1 MGRQTENPTKQS
13 LHSSTFHGESNP
25 VLCLSCPLSP
35 RPVPA
40 VLAEVTRLFS
50 VCILSLVTHLH
61 ARSLF
66 RGTSPET
73 VPDSLSKIAPSSC
86 SHLPT
91 PTPASFL
98 CSIYV
103 NICLISCLSLRIG
116 TSSSLLLSSTWNS
129 AWPIVGHQVFV
140 NQISLFFFLKKS
152 HLVSGIVLVQR

>member
-1 MGRQTENPTKQS
+1 M
-13 LHSSTFHGESNP
+13 
-25 VLCLSCPLSP
+25 LCLSCPLSP

-98 CSIYV
+98 YSICV

-140 NQISLFFFLKKS
+140 NQCHFFFLKKS
-152 HLVSGIVLVQR
+152 HLVSGVVLVQR